1 MIIMPNIRKNFI
13 LEENVAKH
21 LEEISQVAEQSM
33 TYIIQDMI
41 EERYKKIK
49 VAKRLKALS
58 RIKSAASGLLTD
70 KTVQSIKAE
79 QRV

>member
-1 MIIMPNIRKNFI
+1 MSNIRKNFI
-13 LEENVAKH
+13 LEESVAKH

-33 TYIIQDMI
+33 TYIVQDMI

-49 VAKRLKALS
+49 VAKRLQALK
-58 RIKSAASGLLTD
+58 RMTKGASGLLTD
-70 KTVQSIKAE
+70 KTVQSIKSE